1 MRTNLAKYSAIFLM
15 LLTLAGCGYNAMQQ
29 NEEAVFKAWGD
40 LESQLQR
47 RADLIPNLVA
57 VVKGYAAHEKETF
70 EAVVEAR
77 ARATSIQLSPQALA
91 DPEAMKNFQEAQGTL
106 TSALSR
112 LLAVVE
118 NYPDLK
124 ASQNF
129 TDLQH
134 QLEGTENRISV
145 ARQRYNGAAET
156 FNFSIRKFPNSLT
169 NSVLLH
175 LDRKEYFAADET
187 AKSVPKVEF

>member
-91 DPEAMKNFQEAQGTL
+91 DPEAMKNF
-106 TSALSR
+106 
-112 LLAVVE
+112 
-118 NYPDLK
+118 
-124 ASQNF
+124 
-129 TDLQH
+129 
-134 QLEGTENRISV
+134 
-145 ARQRYNGAAET
+145 
-156 FNFSIRKFPNSLT
+156 
-169 NSVLLH
+169 
-175 LDRKEYFAADET
+175 
-187 AKSVPKVEF
+187 